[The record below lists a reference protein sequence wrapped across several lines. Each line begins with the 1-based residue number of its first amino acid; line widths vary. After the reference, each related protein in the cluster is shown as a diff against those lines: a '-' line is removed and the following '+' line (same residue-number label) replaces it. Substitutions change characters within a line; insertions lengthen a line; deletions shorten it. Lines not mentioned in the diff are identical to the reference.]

1 MTLGRFLLLLA
12 APCLLLAQPFAG
24 RRPDGAAILPNGWPI
39 TPAGRQ
45 IELSTLPMA
54 VTLHPDGKH
63 AFVLNSG
70 FLAPTISVVDLDAGA
85 VIAEVPAP
93 GAWLGLELDVKGER
107 LFVSGGSRGSVL
119 AYGYADGRLERVA
132 EYSAVEGSLS
142 DRDFIGDVLLSAD
155 ERFLFAANLFDDT
168 VSVINLS
175 SGVRVRTFPVGLRP
189 YRLRLGQRGQSL
201 WISHWGDSSVGLY
214 SLPDGR
220 LLEKVPS
227 GSLPTDIVLLEGPV
241 ETHEDEGL
249 PVTARLF
256 VACAN
261 TNDIWV
267 YGLTAGD
274 RVRLLE
280 RVPLGPGE
288 RAPAGTAPTALSLS
302 PDSQRLYIAASG
314 NNAVILADVSAART
328 ELVGAAPTGWYPTAV
343 QERQNGGIVYLSGKG
358 GGSLPTPRGPDP
370 TDRGSEQQ
378 YVAAL
383 QKGSLG
389 LLAPLDPSTLRAL
402 TQRAGENILYGDALL
417 EDAGAPPGN
426 PIPNRPGDPSPIK
439 HVVLVL
445 KENRTFDQLLG
456 DIDRA
461 EGDSRLVVF
470 GPDVAPNHRRLAEQ
484 FVLLDNFYAAG
495 DVSADGQ
502 NWSTAAMAN
511 DFVEKLWP
519 SALGRRLNW
528 NAFEG
533 GDTASFPAAGYL
545 WSNALSAGLTVRNY
559 GLFASTVDAG
569 LRPLSAD
576 NYPGFDLSVPDSQRV
591 DVFLA
596 DWKRMEAA
604 GELPSLLLVYLPND
618 HTAGRSPGYPT
629 ARAMMAEHDYALGR
643 LIEGVSRSAS
653 WSQTAVFVM
662 EDDAQDGA
670 DHLDSHRSVAFI
682 ASPYAQ
688 RGVKDS
694 AFYSTLSV
702 LRTIELILGLNPM
715 TQFDAAALPMWRSFT
730 PQSEPKPYEAIR
742 PKQAFDE
749 LNPAGQGG
757 QPRRVETDRKL
768 PDPSDLAAF

>member
-1 MTLGRFLLLLA
+1 MESGRLTRHQPLIARLNAMALARLLLLLV
-12 APCLLLAQPFAG
+12 APCLMFAHPLGG

-54 VTLHPDGKH
+54 LALHPNGKH

-70 FLAPTISVVDLDAGA
+70 FLPPTISVIDLDAGA
-85 VIAEVPAP
+85 VLAEVPAP
-93 GAWLGLELDVKGER
+93 NAWLGLELDAKGER

-119 AYGYADGRLERVA
+119 AYKYADGRLERVA
-132 EYSAVEGSLS
+132 EYSAVEGPLS

-175 SGVRVRTFPVGLRP
+175 SGVRVAAFAVGLRP

-201 WISHWGDSSVGLY
+201 WVSHWGESSVGLY

-220 LLEKVPS
+220 LIEKVPS
-227 GSLPTDIVLLEGPV
+227 GSLPTDMVLLEGAV

-249 PVTARLF
+249 PITARLF

-261 TNDIWV
+261 TNDVWV

-274 RVRLLE
+274 RIRLLE
-280 RVPLGPGE
+280 RIPLGPGE

-302 PDSQRLYIAASG
+302 PDSRRLYVAASG
-314 NNAVILADVSAART
+314 NNAVILADVSAARA

-343 QERQNGGIVYLSGKG
+343 AERQNGGIVYLSGKG
-358 GGSLPTPRGPDP
+358 AGSLPTPRGPDP

-389 LLAPLDPSTLRAL
+389 LLLALDPSTLRTL
-402 TQRAGENILYGDALL
+402 TQRAAENILYDDALL
-417 EDAGAPPGN
+417 QDAGVPAGN

-445 KENRTFDQLLG
+445 KENRTFDQILG
-456 DIDRA
+456 DVEGA
-461 EGDSRLVVF
+461 KGDSGLVVF

-484 FVLLDNFYAAG
+484 FVLLDNFYAVG

-528 NAFEG
+528 NGFEG
-533 GDTASFPAAGYL
+533 GDTASFPPAGYL
-545 WSNALSAGLTVRNY
+545 WSNTLSAGLTV
-559 GLFASTVDAG
+559 
-569 LRPLSAD
+569 
-576 NYPGFDLSVPDSQRV
+576 DL
-591 DVFLA
+591 FLA
-596 DWKRMEAA
+596 DWKRLEAA

-618 HTAGRSPGYPT
+618 HTAGRSPGFPT
-629 ARAMMAEHDYALGR
+629 ASAMLAEHDYALGR
-643 LIEGVSRSAS
+643 LIEGISQSAS
-653 WSQTAVFVM
+653 WPQTAVFVM

-670 DHLDSHRSVAFI
+670 DHVDSHRSLAFI
-682 ASPYAQ
+682 ASPYAK
-688 RGVKDS
+688 RNAKDS
-694 AFYSTLSV
+694 TFYSTPSV

-730 PQSEPKPYEAIR
+730 SQPEPKPYEAVR

-757 QPRRVETDRKL
+757 QPRRVETDRKP
-768 PDPSDLAAF
+768 PDPNHLAAF